1 MKTYVIGHLKPD
13 TDAVVSAM
21 ALAEFYRQTS
31 SFSRQ
36 EAEAVISDPINNET
50 SFLLKKFGLAAPRL
64 IKASDISPQ
73 DQIVLVDH
81 NEADQRLIGINQEQ
95 IVEIVD
101 HHKVNL
107 SLNQAIFLT
116 FKAWGSSNTIV
127 YHLMKK
133 YQFKPSKNLA
143 GLMLSAI
150 LSDTVGFK
158 SSTCTQQDIDS
169 AKELATMAEISDLPA
184 LTLEI
189 FKAKSDI
196 GQMTCEEI
204 VKNDYKIFEFSGQK
218 VLIDQL
224 ETVEQAQII
233 DKKKDCLLEA
243 MAKVKKEQG
252 VDLLFVVV
260 SDILEVNSKILLLS
274 ASEQKIAELAFGK
287 QASANIIDIGPK
299 LSRKKDIAPAIEK
312 VIQNTN

>member
-1 MKTYVIGHLKPD
+1 MKTYIIGHLKPD

-21 ALAEFYRQTS
+21 ALAEFYQQTP
-31 SFSRQ
+31 SFSRP
-36 EAEAVISDPINNET
+36 AATAVISDPVNNET
-50 SFLLKKFGLAAPRL
+50 AFLLEKFGATAPPV
-64 IKASDISPQ
+64 IKASDIDPQ

-81 NEADQRLIGINQEQ
+81 NEMDQRLDGMNQEQ

-116 FKAWGSSNTIV
+116 FKPWGSSSTIV

-133 YQFKPSKNLA
+133 YQFRPNPKLA

-158 SSTCTQQDIDS
+158 SSTCTQQDIET
-169 AKELATMAEISDLPA
+169 AKELADIAAVSDLSA

-189 FKAKSDI
+189 FKAKSDL
-196 GQMTCEEI
+196 GQMTCEEM
-204 VKNDYKIFEFSGQK
+204 VKNDYKIFEFSGKK

-224 ETVEQAQII
+224 ETVEQAKII
-233 DKKKDCLLEA
+233 SEKKACLLEA
-243 MAKVKKEQG
+243 MAKVKSDLQ
-252 VDLLFVVV
+252 VDLIFVVV
-260 SDILEVNSKILLLS
+260 SDILASNSKILLLS
-274 ASEQKIAELAFGK
+274 PVEQKLAELAFAETALD
-287 QASANIIDIGPK
+287 QIIDIGPK
-299 LSRKKDIAPAIEK
+299 LSRKKDIAPALEK
-312 VIQNTN
+312 AIQNNK